1 MELSSAMVGF
11 ATTARIVTTN
21 NDTIL
26 LEKRIVLFDE
36 VEKAHKDIF
45 SALLQLLDEG
55 YMTDSFGRKINFKN
69 CLIIMTSNLG
79 VKKMQEFGAGVGF
92 SKTGNVYT
100 NEELKKTMLNKELKN
115 HFAPEFINRLDEV
128 IVFNTLQNDDIQKI
142 VLVEINKLKTR
153 LLNLGYNINFGQ
165 SVIDFVS
172 KVGFDDVYGA
182 RPLKRAIQE
191 KIEDYISDEVLR
203 EKIVLGKTYNI
214 EINEEEVSITEVEVQ
229 PDETPKVKR
238 PRKKKGE

>member
-1 MELSSAMVGF
+1 
-11 ATTARIVTTN
+11 
-21 NDTIL
+21 
-26 LEKRIVLFDE
+26 
-36 VEKAHKDIF
+36 
-45 SALLQLLDEG
+45 
-55 YMTDSFGRKINFKN
+55 
-69 CLIIMTSNLG
+69 
-79 VKKMQEFGAGVGF
+79 
-92 SKTGNVYT
+92 
-100 NEELKKTMLNKELKN
+100 MLNKELKN

-142 VLVEINKLKTR
+142 VLVEINKLKSR
-153 LLNLGYNINFGQ
+153 LSKLGYNINFGQ

-203 EKIVLGKTYNI
+203 EKIVMDKTYNI
-214 EINEEEVSITEVEVQ
+214 EINEEEVSISEIEIQ
-229 PDETPKVKR
+229 PDETSKVKR